1 MLETYQEEGL
11 RGKSKQTIK
20 TYMFCLS
27 KFAEWL
33 DGAGADLEE
42 FSRTDVQ
49 QYIDYLVSKGY
60 SATTINKYWSSI
72 KHYCRWAEKEYAIED
87 ISVITPPNMLNQAPK
102 ALSRNDVNKL
112 IREIDRS
119 GSTRNMAITQI
130 LVNTGI
136 RLNELVNLDRN
147 DIVMS
152 ERKGTLKVRFGKGNK
167 ERQLPL
173 SSETRRAISMYLET
187 RNDSHEALFLSNR
200 NKRISER
207 TVQHIFEKKG
217 INVHSLRHT
226 FITKLV
232 RNGEDFSLIQSLSGH
247 ANADMVMR
255 YSSPSAED
263 KAEAVSRL
271 WLSE

>member
-1 MLETYQEEGL
+1 MLDTYQEEGL

-27 KFAEWL
+27 KFDNWL
-33 DGAGADLEE
+33 NGAGTNLEE
-42 FSRTDVQ
+42 FSRSDVQ
-49 QYIDYLVSKGY
+49 QYIDYLVSKRY

-72 KHYCRWAEKEYAIED
+72 KHFSRWAKKDAAIED
-87 ISVITPPNMLNQAPK
+87 ISVITPPNMLNQAPI

-112 IREIDRS
+112 IREIDRT
-119 GSTRNMAITQI
+119 GNVRNMAIIQT

-147 DIVMS
+147 DFDMS
-152 ERKGTLKVRFGKGNK
+152 ERKGSIKVRFGKGNK

-173 SSETRRAISMYLET
+173 SAETRMAISKYLET
-187 RNDSHEALFLSNR
+187 RHDSLEAMFLSNR

-207 TVQHIFEKKG
+207 TVQHIVEQHG

-232 RNGEDFSLIQSLSGH
+232 RNGEDFSLVQSLSGH

-255 YSSPSAED
+255 YSSPNEED
-263 KAEAVSRL
+263 MEEAVSKL
-271 WLSE
+271 WLSD